1 MPVALSSEPE
11 PDLSKQM
18 APPRFVQPITNCDA
32 AENTPARFEA
42 TVEGQPKP
50 QITWFREGHQIVP
63 SNDFQVSENFASE
76 NSFTLSNGQIFL

>member
-1 MPVALSSEPE
+1 MSSEPE

-50 QITWFREGHQIVP
+50 QIMWFREGHQIVP
-63 SNDFQVSENFASE
+63 SNDFQVLEKLYFRE
-76 NSFTLSNGQIFL
+76 VVHTE